1 MAITLKIKKIKI
13 IFVPPFDGFLKR
25 RGILLLLLSQYLGPA
40 STSGFCNIVSELNFV
55 SLIKKENF

>member
-25 RGILLLLLSQYLGPA
+25 RGILLLLSQYLRPA